1 MAGDWAVDMYER
13 GEDLV
18 VEVGLPGMRFAD
30 VSVMARGSQ
39 LVISAH
45 SPEER
50 AERRYH
56 LRGSRVRR
64 DFTHEVTLPEQARM
78 DLASAT
84 YAHGLLRVCIPLGPD
99 DTKMGRLI
107 PLRDT
112 TIREGGGSPGGA
124 GVVNGGSAS
133 VPDPGFPASA
143 DAPLARRCA
152 WCGVWMDEVAAT
164 GPLPRATRFR
174 YGLCDDCWR

>member
-1 MAGDWAVDMYER
+1 VAVDWAVDMYER

-18 VEVGLPGMRFAD
+18 VEVGLPGMRFED
-30 VSVMARGSQ
+30 VSVLAHGSR

-45 SPEER
+45 APEER
-50 AERRYH
+50 GVRRYH
-56 LRGSRVRR
+56 LRGSRVRS
-64 DFTHEVTLPEQARM
+64 DFTREVTLPENARM

-84 YAHGLLRVCIPLGPD
+84 YSHGLLRVCIPLGPD
-99 DTKMGRLI
+99 DTKLGRLI
-107 PLRDT
+107 PLRDAT
-112 TIREGGGSPGGA
+112 EQRDAGGSPGGA

-133 VPDPGFPASA
+133 VPDPGVPAA

-152 WCGVWMDEVAAT
+152 WCGEWMDEVAAS
-164 GPLPRATRFR
+164 GPLPPATRFR